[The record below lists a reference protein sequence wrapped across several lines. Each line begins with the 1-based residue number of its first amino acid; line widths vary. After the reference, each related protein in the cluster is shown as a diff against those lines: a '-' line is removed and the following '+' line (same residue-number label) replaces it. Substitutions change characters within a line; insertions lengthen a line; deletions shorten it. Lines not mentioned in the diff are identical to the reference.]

1 MDNIIPVLERMSAQI
16 HSRDLMVLLNLR
28 KKIYKFLL
36 EENFKPGD
44 FLKFFFS
51 LIGTVSFGEG
61 SITGHSPHA
70 FFII

>member
-1 MDNIIPVLERMSAQI
+1 MYILMDNIIPVLERMSAQI

-44 FLKFFFS
+44 F
-51 LIGTVSFGEG
+51 
-61 SITGHSPHA
+61 
-70 FFII
+70 